1 MKLIIHT
8 TLFLIP
14 FIGFASFPIQM
25 SIPSD
30 TIFEFKEQ
38 TMEEYKM
45 SIQKQLYK
53 PTEKKYKNSIK
64 ENIKPISFFRRI
76 NFFN

>member
-30 TIFEFKEQ
+30 TIFESKEQ

-53 PTEKKYKNSIK
+53 PTEKKISVFK
-64 ENIKPISFFRRI
+64 NIKSGLTKSNYR
-76 NFFN
+76 